1 MHKPACNPRL
11 QDPTPRTRRHS
22 TQASVSAV
30 VGMRSCYGVG
40 FLRFLGLLPY
50 CQYPPMWS
58 QWELSH
64 FSPSFLVVFS
74 QKMPNISTGFSVST
88 LSYCQFEPLLLAN
101 VPSLTLKHLC
111 FATSLVSFPFRG
123 RVLLENTPERQIWQ
137 CVWWRLQRAQIV
149 EPEGSFLK
157 HRNHSSNGETFSD
170 CCLFK

>member
-1 MHKPACNPRL
+1 MHKPACNLRL

-40 FLRFLGLLPY
+40 FQHFLGLLPY
-50 CQYPPMWS
+50 CRYPPMWS

-88 LSYCQFEPLLLAN
+88 LSYCQVEPLLLAN
-101 VPSLTLKHLC
+101 VPIWLLSTCALLLHWFPSLSEGGSC
-111 FATSLVSFPFRG
+111 F
-123 RVLLENTPERQIWQ
+123 ENTPERQNWQ
-137 CVWWRLQRAQIV
+137 CVWWRLQCAQIV
-149 EPEGSFLK
+149 KPEGSFLK

-170 CCLFK
+170 CCLFN

>member
-1 MHKPACNPRL
+1 MHKPACNPPL

-30 VGMRSCYGVG
+30 VGMRSCYGMG

-64 FSPSFLVVFS
+64 FSPSFLLVVS

-111 FATSLVSFPFRG
+111 FLLHWFPS
-123 RVLLENTPERQIWQ
+123 LLEGGSCSKT
-137 CVWWRLQRAQIV
+137 LQKDKF
-149 EPEGSFLK
+149 GSACGDVYSVL
-157 HRNHSSNGETFSD
+157 R
-170 CCLFK
+170 